1 MCVHSPSFNLL
12 GPTQQNLLR
21 TQFIPDRNK
30 LECLSL
36 FVNLF
41 LRHIFAGKVRSV
53 PVKWSHIGGS
63 TRVATLLFF
72 KCQTRLEVTERGK
85 QSSLLQY
92 EINCDRERFY
102 SSGPSVANDIKL
114 FFLSLARRSN
124 KLECLSPTRLH
135 TVVFC

>member
-12 GPTQQNLLR
+12 GPTQQNILR
-21 TQFIPDRNK
+21 TQFIPFRNK

-53 PVKWSHIGGS
+53 PVKWSPIRGS

-72 KCQTRLEVTERGK
+72 KYQTRLEVTERGK

-92 EINCDRERFY
+92 EINCDRKKFY

-114 FFLSLARRSN
+114 FSLSLARWSN
-124 KLECLSPTRLH
+124 KLECLSPTRLL
-135 TVVFC
+135 TVVLC